1 MSRKSAESIMSET
14 KQREDKRN
22 CSCGRVAS
30 AALAMSFIA
39 LLLCFIPVERAS
51 SSELSETE
59 LGRHLS
65 LAEEAFRQG
74 VALDQT
80 DPRAARDEY
89 ERALLHYERIEREDG
104 VRNGRLY
111 YNIANTYFRLGDL
124 GRAILNY
131 KRAALYIPRDE
142 NLDQNLEYARSRRT
156 DRIELEESERIFKT
170 LFFLHYDVPSRIRL
184 AIFAVAF
191 AVVWALAAL
200 VLFIRWSVLRTLLVV
215 ASLVCGLFLL
225 SIVVE
230 AVQAAR
236 NPEGVI
242 TAREVMARKGDADT
256 YQPSF
261 TEPLHAGTEF
271 TALERRPGW
280 IHIELGNGSRG
291 WIPQSAGELVIP

>member
-1 MSRKSAESIMSET
+1 MYPIRPAEASNGRTSE
-14 KQREDKRN
+14 
-22 CSCGRVAS
+22 A
-30 AALAMSFIA
+30 
-39 LLLCFIPVERAS
+39 
-51 SSELSETE
+51 ELSE
-59 LGRHLS
+59 HLS
-65 LAEEAFRQG
+65 LAEEAFRRG
-74 VALDQT
+74 VSLDQT
-80 DPRAARDEY
+80 DPSAARDQY
-89 ERALLHYERIEREDG
+89 ERALLHYEALAQEDG

-131 KRAALYIPRDE
+131 KRAALYMPQDE
-142 NLDQNLEYARSRRT
+142 NLEQNLEYARSRRM

-184 AIFAVAF
+184 TIFAITF
-191 AVVWALAAL
+191 AIIW
-200 VLFIRWSVLRTLLVV
+200 IV
-215 ASLVCGLFLL
+215 ASLMIFVRWPLLRTILVIASISSGLFFL

-230 AVQAAR
+230 AVQTSI

-242 TAREVMARKGDADT
+242 TAQEVIARKGDADT

-271 TALERRPGW
+271 TALEERPGW

-291 WIPQSAGELVIP
+291 WIPQSAAELVIP